1 MLPLEKIPF
10 TLVSG
15 EAWEKGG
22 PLEPNRAETRRET
35 SIAGFP
41 RVLR

>member
-22 PLEPNRAETRRET
+22 PLEPNREQKP
-35 SIAGFP
+35 AGRQALQGSPEF
-41 RVLR
+41 